1 MRGAFVERETKETN
15 IKVSLNLDGTGL
27 SKVCTPIKFL
37 NHMLTSFATHGLVD
51 IEISAEGDLI
61 HHIVEDV
68 AIVLGE
74 AINKALGDHVAIN
87 RFGYAS
93 APMDC
98 SLASASI
105 DQGNRP
111 YPVID
116 LKLERK
122 VIEDLPSED
131 IEHFLE
137 SLAFSM
143 KANIHLK
150 VDYGSNDHHK
160 VEASFKALALAFRQS
175 VSIDTRR
182 NKVPSSKGVI

>member
-1 MRGAFVERETKETN
+1 MREAFVERETKETK
-15 IKVSLNLDGTGL
+15 ITVSVNLDGNGF
-27 SKVCTPIKFL
+27 SKICTPIKFL

-61 HHIVEDV
+61 HHMVEDV

-74 AINKALGDHVAIN
+74 AIDKALSDHVGIT

-98 SLASASI
+98 SLAIASI
-105 DQGNRP
+105 DQSNRP

-116 LKLERK
+116 LKLERE
-122 VIEDLPSED
+122 VIEDFPSED

-143 KANIHLK
+143 KANIHVK

-160 VEASFKALALAFRQS
+160 VEAAFKALALAFRQS
-175 VSIDTRR
+175 VRIDTRR
-182 NKVPSSKGVI
+182 NTVPSSKGVI